1 MKLTLRRKNS
11 CFLDLIF
18 DNLEGHGGSIQA
30 AIILD
35 LPSESFS
42 HLDIS
47 IQGLNGMLP
56 NLDLVH
62 VIVRI
67 AYLESVPV
75 KLEKQVTIVF

>member
-1 MKLTLRRKNS
+1 ML
-11 CFLDLIF
+11 FE
-18 DNLEGHGGSIQA
+18 NLEGHGGSIQA
-30 AIILD
+30 AIVLD

-56 NLDLVH
+56 NLDLIH

-67 AYLESVPV
+67 ASLESVPV
-75 KLEKQVTIVF
+75 KLEKQVIFKPFSSLRMIWDE